1 MHEARHLMRS
11 GGLTTPSFFRSHGA
25 ATLSSSKAMLGGVE
39 LWYLGHGMT
48 SKQHPT
54 TIITEHDAEQVKRAN
69 AAERIPVVAKS

>member
-1 MHEARHLMRS
+1 
-11 GGLTTPSFFRSHGA
+11 
-25 ATLSSSKAMLGGVE
+25 MLGAVE